1 MGCNDRMNEISP
13 NARTSEVLSV
23 SHIAIHRGD
32 RCLLDDISLDL
43 KDGEVLAIIGPNG
56 AGKTTL
62 LNTIAG
68 ELIPNHG
75 AVRVCGHGFNDWSI
89 QIRAKSLAVLPQLS
103 LLNFPYTVHEV
114 VSLGRTPHSTGI
126 EIDEVIIQDAMRLM
140 DIEYLSDRLYTQLS
154 GGEKQRVQ
162 LARVMTQIWR
172 DEDAAQRLLLLD
184 EPTTALDIAHQQ
196 MLMNAVATFAQHGAA
211 VCMVVHDV
219 NIAANYADKVIA
231 LKEGKVHAVGN
242 AEHVITEETMTTLF
256 GAEVQVVVNPKTQ
269 KKVIL
274 T

>member
-1 MGCNDRMNEISP
+1 MNQNYP
-13 NARTSEVLSV
+13 NSKARQVLSV
-23 SHIAIHRGD
+23 DHVSIKREG
-32 RCLLDDISLDL
+32 RELLKDISVELNS
-43 KDGEVLAIIGPNG
+43 GEVLAIIGPNG

-62 LNTIAG
+62 LNTITG
-68 ELIPNHG
+68 ELTPNHG
-75 AVRVCGHGFNDWSI
+75 SVHVCGQMFKDWGI

-114 VSLGRTPHSTGI
+114 VSLGRTPHSTGV
-126 EIDEVIIQDAMRLM
+126 EIDDTIIQGAMVLM

-172 DEDAAQRLLLLD
+172 DEDAEQRLLLLD

-196 MLMNAVATFAQHGAA
+196 MLMNAVATFSKNGAA

-219 NIAANYADKVIA
+219 NIAANFADKVIA
-231 LKEGKVHAVGN
+231 LRNGETLAVGT
-242 AEHVITEETMTTLF
+242 AEDVITEKTMTALF
-256 GAEVQVVVNPKTQ
+256 GAEIEIVEHPKT
-269 KKVIL
+269 KNKVIL

>member
-1 MGCNDRMNEISP
+1 MNQTPPSTMLH
-13 NARTSEVLSV
+13 RVLSV
-23 SHIAIHRGD
+23 DHVSIKKDERD
-32 RCLLDDISLDL
+32 LL
-43 KDGEVLAIIGPNG
+43 KDICVDLNSGEVLAIVGPNG

-68 ELIPNHG
+68 ELSPNQGSVH
-75 AVRVCGHGFNDWSI
+75 VCGHSFKDWRI
-89 QIRAKSLAVLPQLS
+89 QTRAKSMAVLPQLS

-114 VSLGRTPHSTGI
+114 VSLGRTPHSTGV
-126 EIDEVIIQDAMRLM
+126 EIDDGIIHDAMVLM
-140 DIEYLSDRLYTQLS
+140 DIEYLAERLYTQLS

-172 DEDAAQRLLLLD
+172 DEDSEQRLLLLD

-196 MLMNAVATFAQHGAA
+196 MLMNAVATFSKNGAA

-219 NIAANYADKVIA
+219 NIAANFADKVIA
-231 LKEGKVHAVGN
+231 LRNGETLAVGT
-242 AEHVITEETMTTLF
+242 AEDVITEKTMTELF
-256 GAEVQVVVNPKTQ
+256 GAEIEIVEHPKTK